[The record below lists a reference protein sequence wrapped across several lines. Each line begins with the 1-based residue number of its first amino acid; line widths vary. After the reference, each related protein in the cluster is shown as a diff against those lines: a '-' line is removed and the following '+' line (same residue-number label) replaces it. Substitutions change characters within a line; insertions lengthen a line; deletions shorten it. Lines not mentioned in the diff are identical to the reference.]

1 MNLINAE
8 APAQPLVSSVL
19 SNGMFKEFGMTKQLF
34 NNNSCVFK

>member
-8 APAQPLVSSVL
+8 APTQPLVSSVL
-19 SNGMFKEFGMTKQLF
+19 GSGMFKEFDMAKQLF